1 MLHIACCDDD
11 RFWQEQFLRQLDR
24 LLSARGTTFR
34 IDTYNSG
41 AALLKA
47 LSVLNAQ
54 PDLLFLDVVL
64 GRDNGIDLA
73 ARLRQLQPELPVVL
87 ISSSAEYALPGYTVH
102 PAHYLLKPISDQALA
117 EALDFCLPPPQE
129 APSVVIRCK
138 KAEKAVPVSEIL
150 YIEVLDTLLKLHT
163 CSGEVYQTTGHL
175 SQMQQRLPPGQF
187 LRCHKSYL
195 VNLEYVEGIRRY
207 VLMLRN
213 GQQIPISKKNYVPVK
228 KDYLRYCSQLQ
239 P

>member
-73 ARLRQLQPELPVVL
+73 ARLRQL
-87 ISSSAEYALPGYTVH
+87 
-102 PAHYLLKPISDQALA
+102 
-117 EALDFCLPPPQE
+117 
-129 APSVVIRCK
+129 
-138 KAEKAVPVSEIL
+138 
-150 YIEVLDTLLKLHT
+150 
-163 CSGEVYQTTGHL
+163 
-175 SQMQQRLPPGQF
+175 
-187 LRCHKSYL
+187 
-195 VNLEYVEGIRRY
+195 
-207 VLMLRN
+207 
-213 GQQIPISKKNYVPVK
+213 
-228 KDYLRYCSQLQ
+228 
-239 P
+239 